1 MAESS
6 AAAPAQAGAAER
18 DALLATKLHLPGA
31 RPGQVPRPRLT
42 DRLDEGLG
50 NGLVLVCAPA
60 GYGKTALLADW
71 AQRRAPRTA
80 WLSLDSG
87 DNDPAR
93 FWRHAVAAMGRVRP
107 GLDGRLGPLLGPP
120 APASFEPLVTTL
132 INEMAADPGADGVL
146 ILDDYHVI
154 ESPAVHGSVE
164 FLLEHRS
171 PGLHLVLASRAD
183 PPLALARLRASG
195 QLSELRAADLRFTAG
210 EAAGL
215 LAQVGAGP
223 EGGLPDTAVAA
234 LTGRTEGWAAGLQL
248 AGLSLRGQHD
258 VAGFVAAFTGS
269 NRYVLDFLAEE
280 VLERQPE
287 EVRAFLLETS
297 VLGRLSGELCDAVT
311 GRTDSQVLL
320 EQIEAAGL
328 FLVPLDEV
336 RGWWRYH
343 HLFADLLRA
352 RLQAERPGRVAPLQR
367 NAATWAAD
375 HGLVDDAIRHAVGA
389 GEMTWAARL
398 IEQNFDAVHS
408 QRGEA
413 VTVQRWLAGLP
424 ASLVQSRPRLLL
436 AEAIP
441 LATSGRLAAAQQLAE
456 AAEAAYPGGMQDPFE
471 PTTGPAGSLLANVP
485 ATIALLHGY
494 LAQLRGD
501 MTGTAE
507 FAAQSLAESRD
518 GEWLLRSIAEG
529 QLGVAAWLGGQLA
542 EAERA
547 FTDAIAGRQAAGL
560 PTWRAWAS
568 YELGRVQQAQGRLD
582 AVTRTCEEAL
592 EAAAAGGQAA
602 LPAAGPA
609 HVGLA
614 EVAYQRSDVDGA
626 LRHVSEGISLCRS
639 FVYTVPLAAGLTTLA
654 WARQATGD
662 PSGALAA
669 IAEAVHAAPGPPG
682 LVNPVPAHRA
692 RLLLAQGDLAG
703 ADRWTQESG
712 LRPDDDPDYPREPGH
727 LVLARVLLA
736 QGRACQ
742 ALSLLDRLHAA
753 AMAQDRVGSLI
764 ETGALRALALAAVG
778 DEPAAVTALAGA
790 LVLACPQ
797 GYLRVFAD
805 EGPPMAALLGRLIV
819 GQRAEHAG
827 ARRVPL
833 PCLAGLQRAF
843 DTGPA
848 LAAPVPRP
856 STMVPGIVEQLTSR
870 ELEVLAMLAAGRPN
884 QAIARELVV
893 SLDTVKKHVGHVLGK
908 LGAANRTEAVARARQ
923 LGLIP

>member
-1 MAESS
+1 MKAWGTGWSWS
-6 AAAPAQAGAAER
+6 VRLPA
-18 DALLATKLHLPGA
+18 D
-31 RPGQVPRPRLT
+31 
-42 DRLDEGLG
+42 
-50 NGLVLVCAPA
+50 
-60 GYGKTALLADW
+60 GKTALLADW

-736 QGRACQ
+736 QGRAGQ

-790 LVLACPQ
+790 L
-797 GYLRVFAD
+797 G
-805 EGPPMAALLGRLIV
+805 
-819 GQRAEHAG
+819 AG
-827 ARRVPL
+827 VP
-833 PCLAGLQRAF
+833 AGLPPGLRRRGATDGRAARPA
-843 DTGPA
+843 DRGPA
-848 LAAPVPRP
+848 GGTRRSRPRP
-856 STMVPGIVEQLTSR
+856 APMPGR
-870 ELEVLAMLAAGRPN
+870 AA
-884 QAIARELVV
+884 ARL
-893 SLDTVKKHVGHVLGK
+893 
-908 LGAANRTEAVARARQ
+908 
-923 LGLIP
+923 